1 VVMWRFAKPRLS
13 LIRYKGSTPLL
24 SANCPAGR
32 HGCMHSTANRK
43 KEVLPIAIGMQ
54 DSDKKLFVDEY
65 NSGMR
70 RVISTSI
77 RNKQI
82 GALAEWIY
90 MHRSEIPE
98 IVVQFHGAPP
108 DK

>member
-1 VVMWRFAKPRLS
+1 MAVCIRLQ
-13 LIRYKGSTPLL
+13 IE
-24 SANCPAGR
+24 
-32 HGCMHSTANRK
+32 RK
-43 KEVLPIAIGMQ
+43 KFPACRQAGNLLQ

-77 RNKQI
+77 RDKQI

-90 MHRSEIPE
+90 MRRSEIPE
-98 IVVQFHGAPP
+98 IVVQFHGAPHMGLL
-108 DK
+108 